1 MGNSQSIS
9 RRDFLKLMAAA
20 GTVITFAPFVDWDKI
35 LANASTA
42 VVPKSES

>member
-20 GTVITFAPFVDWDKI
+20 CTVITFAPFVDWDKI
-35 LANASTA
+35 LANCLDRCGS
-42 VVPKSES
+42 KSES